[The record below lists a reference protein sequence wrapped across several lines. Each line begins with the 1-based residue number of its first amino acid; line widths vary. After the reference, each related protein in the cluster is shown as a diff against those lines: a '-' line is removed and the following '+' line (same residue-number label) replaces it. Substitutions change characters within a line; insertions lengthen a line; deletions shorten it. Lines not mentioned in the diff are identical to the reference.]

1 MFIKI
6 DNINKSNDSGNSLGF
21 TIEGD
26 FDSGLDKSVINAIR
40 RTIIEDIPTV
50 GFNFDENSEEKD
62 IIIRAFKF
70 SQGQREEVIVIGD
83 DCHIYLHK
91 HITDKDIE
99 PNLIKQVC
107 SILLYVVLANEE
119 I

>member
-1 MFIKI
+1 MEKYNKLDTIQEHLENDLFFIDI
-6 DNINKSNDSGNSLGF
+6 D
-21 TIEGD
+21 
-26 FDSGLDKSVINAIR
+26 A
-40 RTIIEDIPTV
+40 EDLHH
-50 GFNFDENSEEKD
+50 EEKD